1 MKRRKLVIERY
12 LLVGC
17 IRTVSYWC
25 PTRTRRRH
33 GRIRTR
39 HTLKRVKKGHSR
51 TLLWPESETE
61 EKKPIYKNRTLVN
74 R

>member
-1 MKRRKLVIERY
+1 MKSQRQEEVD
-12 LLVGC
+12 
-17 IRTVSYWC
+17 WC

-33 GRIRTR
+33 GRIHAG

-61 EKKPIYKNRTLVN
+61 KKPIYNNRTLVN
-74 R
+74 FNI